1 HYPRTNNTDLSFQT
15 FVVITKRFKKKYIHR
30 FSATKSCFLLSPW
43 NPLRR
48 AAVMVYTN
56 QFFDYFIITTILI
69 NCVFL
74 ALPEYSFK
82 ETAEFVFLAIYSVE
96 AVIKI
101 TARGFVFYKYTYL
114 RDYWNWLDFIV
125 IISAPHVCDDK
136 SLFAYAKESKV

>member
-1 HYPRTNNTDLSFQT
+1 MHCMYNIVVEIVVVEINFNSIQFNNTHLSFQT

-82 ETAEFVFLAIYSVE
+82 ETAE
-96 AVIKI
+96 
-101 TARGFVFYKYTYL
+101 
-114 RDYWNWLDFIV
+114 
-125 IISAPHVCDDK
+125 
-136 SLFAYAKESKV
+136 